1 MAIRTKADPGPLR
14 EIRGMMRRCRKA
26 VLGTNAREPE
36 GWPMTSLVGIAPAGD
51 GAPVLL
57 LSELSAHTRNLR
69 ADGRASIFL
78 DGTAGARNP
87 LTGARVTLFGRLRKE
102 DDPRKA
108 ARYLRYNPDA
118 SSYADFADFGFFRLD
133 IERAHFVGGFA
144 RAYWADGRKL
154 TANGKAARDIAKAEA
169 GILEHMNADHPEALR
184 LYGTVLLGR
193 RGKHW
198 SMIGI
203 DPDGLDLRCGH
214 TIHRLDFD
222 APVDSAQTCR
232 AVLVA
237 LAKEARKKSGR
248 VRRHRP

>member
-1 MAIRTKADPGPLR
+1 MVIRTEADPGTLR
-14 EIRGMMRRCRKA
+14 EIRRLMRRCSKA

-36 GWPMTSLVGIAPAGD
+36 GWPMTSLVAIAPAVD
-51 GAPVLL
+51 GAPILL

-69 ADGRASIFL
+69 ADDRVSIFL

-87 LTGARVTLFGRLRKE
+87 QAGARVTLFGRLRRE

-118 SSYADFADFGFFRLD
+118 SPYADFADFGFFQLE

-154 TANGKAARDIAKAEA
+154 AANGKAVRDIARAEA
-169 GILEHMNADHPEALR
+169 GILEHMNADHREALR

-198 SMIGI
+198 SMVGI
-203 DPDGLDLRCGH
+203 DPDGLDIRCGH
-214 TIHRLDFD
+214 TIHRLDFG
-222 APVDSAQTCR
+222 APVDSAGTCR
-232 AVLVA
+232 EVLVA
-237 LAKEARKKSGR
+237 LAKEARKKSG
-248 VRRHRP
+248 